1 MRKIVFT
8 IILFFLPI
16 TVFGAIA
23 IDTNSGSLGSAGSG
37 NFTVGSLTN
46 GWAFF
51 YVVSDNTPDTVTAV
65 TLNGVSGT
73 LVRKNTCSGC
83 NYKYMYSIPLGT
95 VSGSLAWT
103 ITGTHADGAIQS
115 YSGVDQ
121 TNPIQSSKETSVSS
135 QNSISLTSTPT
146 TDGTWALVVTGK
158 NGACAVNSL
167 TNITNRY
174 STAGGANTMGMGD
187 SNGTITNGVGYTQT
201 VTSSGCAQNHSLI
214 QAILE
219 PSVAVSSPSS
229 VLDLVKG
236 FFWW

>member
-1 MRKIVFT
+1 MRKYLL
-8 IILFFLPI
+8 ILLFIFIPNL
-16 TVFGAIA
+16 VFGAIA
-23 IDTNSGSLGSAGSG
+23 IDTNSGGLGSSGSG

-73 LVRKNTCSGC
+73 LVQKNTCSGC

-103 ITGTHADGAIQS
+103 ITGTHADGAIESYTGVSQS
-115 YSGVDQ
+115 A
-121 TNPIQSSKETSVSS
+121 PIQSSKETSVSS
-135 QNSISLTSTPT
+135 QNSISLTSTPI
-146 TDGTWALVVTGK
+146 TDNTWAIVVTGK
-158 NGACAVNSL
+158 NGACAVDSL

-174 STAGGANTMGMGD
+174 NTASANTMGMGD

-201 VTSSGCAQNHSLI
+201 VTSSGCAQNHNLI

-219 PSVAVSSPSS
+219 PSVAVATPTPI
-229 VLDLVKG
+229 LDLVKS